1 MSNSFNFKNVEQI
14 TSIISDETNLVLFL
28 NDVSIKEFCTTPDNI
43 RQCLNCEL
51 APFGIETKLSPDGS
65 MLYIDGE
72 SKSRIVRFLNGNEPI
87 SALEPARMERL
98 QDIAEVMHDKKI
110 LLIWELTDIKKAYYL
125 AKQHTFNGL
134 NLYHALNIKNGAAAA
149 AALSATGA
157 ATLTLSSSIAIS
169 FTGALF
175 LSIVES
181 YLPAG
186 NIKTVVKG
194 VKVIIGFPVGI
205 AELMVNG
212 IVGTFETLIIKEPL
226 PINVT
231 DVYGFTDG
239 PRIEKIKGIGNKIHD
254 FLLSWWKFRNNLS
267 RSSK

>member
-1 MSNSFNFKNVEQI
+1 MINNFNFKNAERI
-14 TSIISDETNLVLFL
+14 NSIISDESNLALFI
-28 NDVSIKEFCTTPDNI
+28 NDVSIKEFCTTPENI
-43 RQCLNCEL
+43 RQCLNREL

-65 MLYIDGE
+65 MLYVDGE
-72 SKSRIVRFLNGNEPI
+72 SKSRIVRFLTGNELI
-87 SALEPARMERL
+87 SVLEPVRMERL

-110 LLIWELTDIKKAYYL
+110 LMIWELTDIKKNYYL
-125 AKQHTFNGL
+125 AKQHAFNGI
-134 NLYHALNIKNGAAAA
+134 NLYHALNVKNAAASA
-149 AALSATGA
+149 AALSTTGA
-157 ATLTLSSSIAIS
+157 ATLTLSSTIALS

-194 VKVIIGFPVGI
+194 IKIIIGFPVGI
-205 AELMVNG
+205 AELTINS
-212 IVGTFETLIIKEPL
+212 IVGTFETWIIKEPL

-239 PRIEKIKGIGNKIHD
+239 PRIEEIKGIGNKVND
-254 FLLSWWKFRNNLS
+254 FLLSWWKFRNN
-267 RSSK
+267 